1 MSSKAYHSVD
11 SNVSGLCRFEILCT
25 EWSSLDKVTARK
37 RSPASGDRQIYEQRM
52 ERTGINLVETVFL
65 PPQASGCLT
74 RAYDNLK
81 AVLRLRLSAASA
93 HPHDE
98 L

>member
-1 MSSKAYHSVD
+1 
-11 SNVSGLCRFEILCT
+11 
-25 EWSSLDKVTARK
+25 
-37 RSPASGDRQIYEQRM
+37 M